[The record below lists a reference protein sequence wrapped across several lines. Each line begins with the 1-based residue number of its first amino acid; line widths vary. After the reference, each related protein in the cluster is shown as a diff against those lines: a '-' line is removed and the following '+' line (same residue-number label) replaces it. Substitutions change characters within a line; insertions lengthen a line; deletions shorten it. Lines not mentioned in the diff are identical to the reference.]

1 MDVMDVYE
9 IFRQDEP
16 AKGCLTRLTMA
27 IYGLGCGSGGSL
39 TIESALRK
47 VPGVAQV
54 YVNPATE
61 MAYIQCLT
69 GATRADQLVR
79 AIEDAGFGAGE
90 VGIR

>member
-9 IFRQDEP
+9 IPRQDDP
-16 AKGCLTRLTMA
+16 AKECLTRLTMA
-27 IYGLGCGSGGSL
+27 IYGLGCGAGGSL
-39 TIESALRK
+39 AIERALRK
-47 VPGVAQV
+47 VPGVEQV

-61 MAYIQCLT
+61 MAYIKYLT
-69 GATRADQLVR
+69 GVTHADKLVR